1 MSKTST
7 SQVTVKPGD
16 PRPTGDTDWAY
27 LDTLSDEALV
37 QAALADADAPPTS
50 MAEGPRFKRVSRVRV
65 LRQQLAMTQSEFA
78 AAFQIPLGTLRD
90 WEQHRSTPDAPA
102 RALLRAIERD
112 PVTMRR
118 LLQNA
123 A

>member
-27 LDTLSDEALV
+27 LETLSDEALV

-50 MAEGPRFKRVSRVRV
+50 MAEGLRFKRVSRVRV

>member
-50 MAEGPRFKRVSRVRV
+50 MAEGLRFKRVSRVRV